1 MTPAQYAR
9 NTGEQVAVMESR
21 LDTMAE
27 TQSELAQMLRDHM
40 LREEATTKLL
50 LDRIS
55 DIELRL
61 SRWYGMALGIGA
73 IWSFLL
79 AVIGILAAIGVFR

>member
-61 SRWYGMALGIGA
+61 SRWYGMVARDWHSRGN
-73 IWSFLL
+73 WRFQ
-79 AVIGILAAIGVFR
+79 VTTE

>member
-61 SRWYGMALGIGA
+61 SRWYGMVLGIGA

>member
-27 TQSELAQMLRDHM
+27 TQSELAQLLRDHM

-61 SRWYGMALGIGA
+61 SRWYGMVLGIGA